1 MDYLLRALKA
11 LAEPTRLRLLN
22 LCAQAELTVSEL
34 TLLLGQSQ
42 PRISRHL
49 KLLYQAG
56 ILDRHREGSWVYF
69 RLASGGTG
77 LSIARVLV
85 SLIPEKDPTAKLDN
99 IRLHAL
105 LDERAQKATEYFN
118 ANATNWH
125 SIRSLHV
132 EDKDVEAMLLEL
144 LPGRDLQSL
153 LDMGTGTGRL
163 LQLFSP
169 RVSSLVGIDSSSEM
183 LKVARSN
190 LEHQGIRN
198 CNLRQ
203 GDVRQLRLQSD
214 FFDVVTVHQVLHF
227 IEHPGEVVGE
237 AARVLKSAGRL
248 IVVDFEEHDM
258 DTLREEHSH
267 RWLGFKIETIRDWMN
282 KAGLTKV
289 DHYALA
295 GGELTVGIWVGQTT
309 QLQASSEK

>member
-1 MDYLLRALKA
+1 MNDLLTALKA

-56 ILDRHREGSWVYF
+56 ILDRHRGGSWVYF
-69 RLASGGTG
+69 RLASKG
-77 LSIARVLV
+77 LGRNLSSVLV
-85 SLIPEKDPTAKLDN
+85 SLIPEKNPMAKLDTA
-99 IRLHAL
+99 RLHSL

-118 ANATNWH
+118 DNATNWH
-125 SIRSLHV
+125 SVRSLHV

-144 LPGRDLQSL
+144 LPDRGIKSL

-163 LQLFSP
+163 LELFSP
-169 RVSSLVGIDSSSEM
+169 LVFSLVGVDSSSEM

-190 LEHQGIRN
+190 LESQGIRN
-198 CNLRQ
+198 CTLRQ
-203 GDVRQLRLQSD
+203 GDVRQLRFQSD

-227 IEHPGEVVGE
+227 IENPGEVVGE
-237 AARVLKSAGRL
+237 AARVLKSTGRL
-248 IVVDFEEHDM
+248 IVVDFEEHGLE
-258 DTLREEHSH
+258 TLREEYSH
-267 RWLGFKIETIRDWMN
+267 RWLGFRTETIRGWMD
-282 KAGLTKV
+282 KVGLTKI
-289 DHYALA
+289 DYYALA
-295 GGELTVGIWVGQTT
+295 GGELTVGIWVGQMTKT
-309 QLQASSEK
+309 DAPPKG